1 MRQVRACACAE
12 AALAAARVKKEN
24 LAKITSLQEEFLQRQ
39 HEVEFFI
46 RSKEAKAAQTA
57 ARDSRAKK
65 EACAER
71 ERSLRVLNTQNSL
84 RQSWQQFIGNVVSS
98 KIAHD
103 GFNNHLL
110 FRIAC
115 FFLRVLRR
123 QSGLCS

>member
-1 MRQVRACACAE
+1 MRQVRACAHAE
-12 AALAAARVKKEN
+12 AALAAARAKKEN
-24 LAKITSLQEEFLQRQ
+24 LAKVASLQEECLQRQ
-39 HEVEFFI
+39 REVEFFI
-46 RSKEAKAAQTA
+46 RAKDAKAAQTA
-57 ARDSRAKK
+57 ARDARAKK

-84 RQSWQQFIGNVVSS
+84 RQSWQQFIGNVLSS